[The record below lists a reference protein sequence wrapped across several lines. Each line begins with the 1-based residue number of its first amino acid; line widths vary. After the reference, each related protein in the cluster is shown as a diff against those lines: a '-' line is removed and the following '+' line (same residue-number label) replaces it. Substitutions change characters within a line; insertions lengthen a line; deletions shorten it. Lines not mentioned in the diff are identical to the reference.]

1 MAHSSIT
8 AWCTMATKKQRKK
21 KVTLEVIYEGLGNIV
36 ILKDASGHM
45 YIQFRVEDDKLSDL
59 YIKDEKK

>member
-1 MAHSSIT
+1 
-8 AWCTMATKKQRKK
+8 MATKKQRKK